1 MGTHSA
7 TNSSGPD
14 FAEKRDDER
23 VKEGPPVKPGPK
35 TPKLWANFRD
45 QKNPPKKIH
54 QKKHQKS
61 CNAFPRI
68 CYFSFFQSKTD
79 QFPIGF
85 SNPSDFD
92 PLVP

>member
-35 TPKLWANFRD
+35 TPKLWAKQICGGFQQDLIDMNL
-45 QKNPPKKIH
+45 ICVE
-54 QKKHQKS
+54 KS
-61 CNAFPRI
+61 CWEGAKMATK
-68 CYFSFFQSKTD
+68 KTGH
-79 QFPIGF
+79 QCFRLF
-85 SNPSDFD
+85 W
-92 PLVP
+92 